1 MIASPELIAALDADG
16 QSFMMARSAPR
27 ENVATDGT
35 IVFEWRLI
43 RVGRRGVAALYALAD
58 RETARKVLPSAQ
70 LTVIL
75 YRRID
80 VAPGQAVEQGMPA
93 TWWLWQI
100 APTPWAAVWNRD
112 DAFFAAESLDG
123 LHAFALAQRQAERAL
138 LIELEIARKPLHGEH
153 HERFMA
159 ALAERSPAL
168 RRKYER
174 GQVQIHEP
182 QVKAIY
188 ERHAAAY
195 VQALQE
201 HERRVKDIEARLAAL
216 RAGRDAPAPGTPLDQ
231 PTIARAA

>member
-1 MIASPELIAALDADG
+1 VIASPELIAAPDADG
-16 QSFMMARSAPR
+16 QSFMIARSAPR
-27 ENVATDGT
+27 ENAATDGT

-58 RETARKVLPSAQ
+58 RETTRKVLPSAQ

-80 VAPGQAVEQGMPA
+80 MAPGRRAGHA
-93 TWWLWQI
+93 WWLWQI
-100 APTPWAAVWNRD
+100 APTPWAAVWNQD

-138 LIELEIARKPLHGEH
+138 LTELETAHKPLHGEY

-174 GQVQIHEP
+174 GQVQVHEP